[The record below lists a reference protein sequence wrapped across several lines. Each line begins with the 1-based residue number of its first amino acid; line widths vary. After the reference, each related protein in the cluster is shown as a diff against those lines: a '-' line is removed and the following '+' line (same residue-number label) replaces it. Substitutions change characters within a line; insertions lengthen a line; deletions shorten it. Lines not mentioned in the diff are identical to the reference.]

1 MSEREIE
8 AWMGRALRSM
18 GCLWYKWVS
27 PGVRG
32 VPDRIL
38 ITPEGQVYFVELKA
52 DDGRLSRMQSLQIER
67 LMAHGQRVYVV
78 RGMAGAEA
86 FVEMLED
93 EGNVTSSGAARHLPL
108 KGKAFGDDEG
118 GDER

>member
-38 ITPEGQVYFVELKA
+38 ITPEGKVFFVELKT

-86 FVEMLED
+86 FVEMLQ
-93 EGNVTSSGAARHLPL
+93 
-108 KGKAFGDDEG
+108 G